1 MQEVIAAANRCGY
14 PLPAGAALEQ
24 MKRTEA
30 MGHYKPST
38 LIDFQAGR
46 PLEIEPIW
54 GEPLRRAR
62 AAGATVPH
70 WQELYASL
78 KEIAESQSE
87 AAPEQTHA

>member
-1 MQEVIAAANRCGY
+1 MEEVIAAANRCGY
-14 PLPAGAALEQ
+14 PLPAAAALEQ

-54 GEPLRRAR
+54 GEPLRRAL
-62 AAGATVPH
+62 AAGATVPR

-78 KEIAESQSE
+78 QEIAAVACAGSQ
-87 AAPEQTHA
+87 